1 MSGKVGE
8 FDHGWRVATLENASR
23 LL

>member
-8 FDHGWRVATLENASR
+8 FDHDWRVVTLNMK
-23 LL
+23 LW